1 MARKE
6 TRSILVT
13 GATGFVGAA
22 LVARLALDGLAV
34 RAVVRNKASLT
45 TAAIDVVRVSE
56 LSAETDWSD
65 ALANMD
71 AVIHLA
77 ARVHVMTDTAN
88 DPLTEYR
95 RVNVEGTLNL
105 ANQAAAAGIKRFIF
119 MSSIK
124 VNGEKTVLNPFLA
137 DDAPDPQD
145 PYSISKYEAEQGLLR
160 LAAETDME
168 VTIIRSP
175 LVYGPGVKANFLS
188 MMRWLKRGTP
198 LPFGAIKNKRSLV
211 ALDNLIDLIAI
222 CIHHPAAANQ
232 IFLVSDDEDLSTTE
246 LLCRMGHA
254 LDRPARL
261 IRLPAAAIKVGAALL
276 GRHNLA
282 QRLCGSLQVDI
293 KKTKELLGWSPP
305 INVEEGLRRT
315 VAGLHS
321 SR

>member
-1 MARKE
+1 MAHKD
-6 TRSILVT
+6 THSVLVT

-34 RAVVRNKASLT
+34 RAVVRNKVSPT
-45 TAAIDVVRVSE
+45 TAKIDVVRVSE

-145 PYSISKYEAEQGLLR
+145 PYGISKYEAEQGLLR
-160 LAAETDME
+160 LAAETGME

-188 MMRWLKRGTP
+188 MMRWLKRGIP
-198 LPFGAIKNKRSLV
+198 LPFGAIQNKRSLV

-222 CIHHPAAANQ
+222 CIHHPTAANQ

-261 IRLPAAAIKVGAALL
+261 IRLPAAVIKVGAALL

>member
-1 MARKE
+1 MAHKD
-6 TRSILVT
+6 THSVLVT

-34 RAVVRNKASLT
+34 RAVVRNKVSPT
-45 TAAIDVVRVSE
+45 TAKIDVVRVSE

-145 PYSISKYEAEQGLLR
+145 PYGISKYEAEQGLLR
-160 LAAETDME
+160 LAAETGME

-188 MMRWLKRGTP
+188 MMRWLKRGIP
-198 LPFGAIKNKRSLV
+198 LPFGAIQNKRSLV

-261 IRLPAAAIKVGAALL
+261 IRLPAAVIKVGAALL

>member
-1 MARKE
+1 MAHKD
-6 TRSILVT
+6 THSVLVT

-34 RAVVRNKASLT
+34 RAVVRNKISPT
-45 TAAIDVVRVSE
+45 TAKIDVVRVSE

-145 PYSISKYEAEQGLLR
+145 PYGISKYEAEQGLLR
-160 LAAETDME
+160 LAAETGME

-188 MMRWLKRGTP
+188 MMRWLKRGIP
-198 LPFGAIKNKRSLV
+198 LPFGAIQNKRSLV

-222 CIHHPAAANQ
+222 CIHHPTAANQ

-261 IRLPAAAIKVGAALL
+261 IRLPAAVIKVGAALL

>member
-1 MARKE
+1 MAHKD
-6 TRSILVT
+6 THSILVT

-34 RAVVRNKASLT
+34 RAVVRNKVSPT
-45 TAAIDVVRVSE
+45 TAKIDVVRVSE

-145 PYSISKYEAEQGLLR
+145 PYGISKYEAEQGLLR
-160 LAAETDME
+160 LAAETGME

-188 MMRWLKRGTP
+188 MMRWLKRGIP
-198 LPFGAIKNKRSLV
+198 LPFGAIQNKRSLV

-222 CIHHPAAANQ
+222 CIHHPTAANQ

-261 IRLPAAAIKVGAALL
+261 IRLPAAVIKVGAALL

>member
-1 MARKE
+1 MAHKD
-6 TRSILVT
+6 THSVLVT

-34 RAVVRNKASLT
+34 RAVVRNKVSPT
-45 TAAIDVVRVSE
+45 TAKIDVVRVSE

-145 PYSISKYEAEQGLLR
+145 PYGISKYEAEQGLLR
-160 LAAETDME
+160 LAAETGME

-188 MMRWLKRGTP
+188 MMRWLKRGIP
-198 LPFGAIKNKRSLV
+198 LPFGAIQNKRSLV

-254 LDRPARL
+254 LDRPARF